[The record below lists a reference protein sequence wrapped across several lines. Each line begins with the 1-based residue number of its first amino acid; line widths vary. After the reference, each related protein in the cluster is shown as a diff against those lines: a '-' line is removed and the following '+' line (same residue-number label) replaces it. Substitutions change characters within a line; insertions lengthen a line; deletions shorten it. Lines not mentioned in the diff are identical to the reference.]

1 MSLSDFSF
9 VTFEI
14 DHEGCWSKIT
24 SDYPIMVRTIF
35 AKSSK
40 EKDHI
45 LGFDE
50 IKARDYQSFKDF
62 LRAFKKEKSIFEVI
76 QLWEL
81 DKRRGIYRILFK
93 EKYDNMIMGI
103 IEKYTILYLRDL
115 IKDGREKLLI
125 VIPSDEIKPLKS
137 ELEALGKIYCFKVRN
152 ININILI
159 PEFFVLSEQERKSI
173 IKAIKLGYYEYP
185 RRINLEDLSEIM
197 KLSKPTLEEYI
208 RKAEKKI
215 MVRLFNELYY
225 QDLLLNNECSLRT
238 I

>member
-1 MSLSDFSF
+1 MSFVDLSL

-24 SDYPIMVRTIF
+24 SDYPVIVRTIF

-40 EKDHI
+40 GKDYI

-50 IKARDYQSFKDF
+50 IKARDSQSFKNF
-62 LRAFKKEKSIFEVI
+62 LRAFRKEKSVYEVI

-81 DKRRGIYRILFK
+81 DKRRNIYRILFK
-93 EKYDNMIMGI
+93 ERYNNMIMGI
-103 IEKYTILYLRDL
+103 VEKYMIFYIRDL
-115 IKDGREKLLI
+115 IKDGHEKLLI
-125 VIPSDEIKPLKS
+125 VLPSDEVEFLKS
-137 ELEALGKIYCFKVRN
+137 ELESLGKIYCFKVRN
-152 ININILI
+152 IDINVLL

-173 IKAIKLGYYEYP
+173 TTAIKLGYYEYP
-185 RRINLEDLSEIM
+185 RKINLEELAKTM

-215 MVRLFNELYY
+215 MARLFNELYY
-225 QDLLLNNECSLRT
+225 QDLLLNNECSLV
-238 I
+238 